1 MKLTWFGGTTLRLHI
16 GGKIIVADPATIGG
30 VGLAELTS
38 GADRVF
44 RLHDDLPTVDARRWQ
59 PRRVPTLLNETEE
72 PDVLVHR
79 LAPTAVLVDAV
90 GEPPLLVAT
99 GAVPAAGR
107 WGNNAIVVVLGP
119 DHASTAT
126 AALEALTPRLIAVAS
141 DAAAVDSVLASM
153 GGRLDG
159 AGFMTLEP
167 GLALEV

>member
-1 MKLTWFGGTTLRLHI
+1 MKLTWFGGTTLRVYI
-16 GGKIIVADPATIGG
+16 GGRILVVDPATIGG
-30 VGLAELTS
+30 VELAELTS

-44 RLHDDLPTVDARRWQ
+44 GLHDDLPSIDARRWQ
-59 PRRVPTLLNETEE
+59 PRRAPTLLNETEE

-90 GEPPLLVAT
+90 GEPPLLLVA

-107 WGNNAIVVVLGP
+107 WGNDAIVVVLGP

-126 AALEALTPRLIAVAS
+126 AALEALTPRLIAVAG
-141 DAAAVDSVLASM
+141 DDAAVDSVLAAIGS
-153 GGRLDG
+153 RLDST
-159 AGFMTLEP
+159 GFMALEP